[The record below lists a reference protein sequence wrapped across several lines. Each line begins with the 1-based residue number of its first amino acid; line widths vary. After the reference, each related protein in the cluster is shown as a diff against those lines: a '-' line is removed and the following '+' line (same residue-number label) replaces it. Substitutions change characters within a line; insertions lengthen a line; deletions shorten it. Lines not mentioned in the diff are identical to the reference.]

1 MVENVMENVMEKQWF
16 VVHTLSGQEN
26 KVERHVTK
34 RVQIEE
40 MAEYVGDVLIPME
53 KVSEVKQ
60 GKKSE
65 TTRKFFPGYVLVH
78 VALYDEDRNLN
89 ERAWHFIQEIPG
101 IIKFVGGDLPMPLPQ
116 HEVDSI
122 MNQIEE
128 KQDRATPKVDFEI
141 GETVKIN
148 DGAFLNF
155 NGTIEKIDPDRG
167 KLEVAVSIFGRS
179 APVELEYW
187 QIEKV
192 ID

>member
-1 MVENVMENVMEKQWF
+1 MVENVKEKQWF

-26 KVERHVTK
+26 KVERHVKK

-65 TTRKFFPGYVLVH
+65 TTRKFFPGYVLIH
-78 VALYDEDRNLN
+78 VALYDEDKKLN

-101 IIKFVGGDLPMPLPQ
+101 IIKFVGGDLPMPLPE

-122 MNQIEE
+122 MNQIQE
-128 KQDRATPKVDFEI
+128 KQERATPKVDFEI

>member
-1 MVENVMENVMEKQWF
+1 MEKQWF
-16 VVHTLSGQEN
+16 VVHTLSGQEG
-26 KVERHVTK
+26 KVERFVKK
-34 RVQIEE
+34 RIDIEE
-40 MAEYVGDVLIPME
+40 MSEYIGEVLIPME

-65 TTRKFFPGYVLVH
+65 STRKFFPGYVLVN
-78 VALYDEDRNLN
+78 VALYDEDNNLN
-89 ERAWHFIQEIPG
+89 ERTWYFIQDIPG
-101 IIKFVGGDLPMPLPQ
+101 IIKFVGGERPVPLPQ

-122 MNQIEE
+122 MNQIQE
-128 KQDRATPKVDFEI
+128 KQERATPKVDFEI
-141 GETVKIN
+141 GETVKIT
-148 DGAFLNF
+148 DGAFMNF

-192 ID
+192 VE